1 MNTRS
6 LIFKNFR
13 NLGIDSISENLS
25 NKLLIGS
32 IDEKHIGGLIIL
44 LGGNNEGKSNVLDGF
59 LSCNKKRLTESDK
72 PNFIDYDKNLQSKT
86 QIIFDYKITDKE
98 KIAEISLANKK
109 EIQDIE
115 SGIFSGRTFGIFF
128 TEGSLKKGVE
138 LNSVNTE
145 EEYCLFIERMLSDSI
160 IYGIYGHDESSGRLE
175 IRLILPQHN
184 RMLLCSVE
192 QIGNALMCFSAVIKN
207 CNEIKDMDRAIKL
220 NCSFKVDSKAPKNCD
235 NANLLINYLRQDFEK
250 RPYSSNVLNEELHLR
265 AALEFND
272 TSSYKIYAYKI
283 YTDSMESKEKS
294 QQPLDLRHDIDV
306 MQRCFNIPLHPN
318 IVFYMEQGLSDSDLK
333 FTGNNI
339 NDDTKSAKFFR
350 TLFKILNI
358 NIESIHNARKGNGNS
373 RDSLGQYI
381 TNKCKEIIDER
392 FNVLYCLSNDVYSF
406 SVRIEESNIEFGMKK
421 NGSNIYLSQQSI
433 GFKKF
438 FNLFF
443 NFLYDDKIKKGD
455 IVLMDEAETHLSI
468 PAQKELQNFLR
479 DYGQKSGI
487 TFIISTHSP
496 FMVSVKHLD
505 EVRIVKALNSLESIN
520 DNAKGSLIIND
531 FSIAGYGK
539 SDTLNDLRVALG
551 ESISLDVAR
560 LVFVEG
566 IMDYNILTAYSKIYD
581 FKDSKELIFL
591 PISGLGA
598 GKINSELE
606 SSDENSNK
614 STSKKELCFSK
625 EQREKALNLIEFA
638 RKINLSNPI
647 LLVDSDS
654 SGKAMKKGICE
665 DSSLKDLLCC
675 IEIEAAFIDKNGNR
689 KANFKDL
696 RLTDIEFLLSED
708 DRVRFGF
715 ESCKENKNASLVS
728 SIFKNMNNLKSELSL
743 QSKNNFNELFKYLID
758 HINSKS
764 KMIKNDFK

>member
-1 MNTRS
+1 
-6 LIFKNFR
+6 
-13 NLGIDSISENLS
+13 
-25 NKLLIGS
+25 
-32 IDEKHIGGLIIL
+32 
-44 LGGNNEGKSNVLDGF
+44 
-59 LSCNKKRLTESDK
+59 
-72 PNFIDYDKNLQSKT
+72 
-86 QIIFDYKITDKE
+86 
-98 KIAEISLANKK
+98 
-109 EIQDIE
+109 
-115 SGIFSGRTFGIFF
+115 
-128 TEGSLKKGVE
+128 
-138 LNSVNTE
+138 
-145 EEYCLFIERMLSDSI
+145 
-160 IYGIYGHDESSGRLE
+160 
-175 IRLILPQHN
+175 
-184 RMLLCSVE
+184 
-192 QIGNALMCFSAVIKN
+192 
-207 CNEIKDMDRAIKL
+207 
-220 NCSFKVDSKAPKNCD
+220 
-235 NANLLINYLRQDFEK
+235 
-250 RPYSSNVLNEELHLR
+250 
-265 AALEFND
+265 
-272 TSSYKIYAYKI
+272 
-283 YTDSMESKEKS
+283 
-294 QQPLDLRHDIDV
+294 
-306 MQRCFNIPLHPN
+306 
-318 IVFYMEQGLSDSDLK
+318 
-333 FTGNNI
+333 
-339 NDDTKSAKFFR
+339 
-350 TLFKILNI
+350 
-358 NIESIHNARKGNGNS
+358 
-373 RDSLGQYI
+373 
-381 TNKCKEIIDER
+381 
-392 FNVLYCLSNDVYSF
+392 
-406 SVRIEESNIEFGMKK
+406 
-421 NGSNIYLSQQSI
+421 
-433 GFKKF
+433 
-438 FNLFF
+438 
-443 NFLYDDKIKKGD
+443 
-455 IVLMDEAETHLSI
+455 MDEAETHLSI

-551 ESISLDVAR
+551 ESVSLDVAR

-758 HINSKS
+758 YINSKS